1 MALRRLFNAVFYSEE
16 AAPEWQVG
24 GRYEV
29 LRPVDLVRV
38 DEVEASATLM
48 PEQVALVL
56 AVRAIKDDEGE
67 EVVVGYLADTRS
79 PTWRYGW
86 GQLCGPRGACPV
98 LRAQVRESWDLGGCY
113 RVNGQPVL
121 RTDVDLEA
129 EPLCEL
135 DGPREEVLLLEL
147 CLVVSEE
154 PRLRGKVRTDRGLIG
169 WLTIELPGAPR
180 LLQPAN
186 LLRKETV
193 LRRPLPLPLPPALDL
208 AFPIKEALRSTRRA
222 PVLGAAAY
230 PWDVGGVYRTLEK
243 LQLESVGTLR
253 AGKLVRVEAIRP
265 NESSL
270 RVQLRVES
278 GTLAGRSGWVSLSS
292 QSGALDLR
300 NHLEFQQV
308 AQHSLQLAEPP
319 PGHEAFTARIARD
332 PNDAKGLGLQLETSS
347 LVVDRVLEEGAFT
360 DWNQA
365 NPSLAVQRG
374 DKILKVNGLHG
385 NPQLMISEMR
395 EKQVIYVR
403 FARGPVSEPQ
413 DAGET
418 PVIKRGSLPT
428 RRVADL
434 TAREK
439 FKQRCNSAPAFVEE
453 EDKADET
460 EEEKWKREKKAL
472 ATPSPIVCQD
482 SKASIRIAED
492 EPDWKPFYE
501 EGQEE
506 RGCPDFRENCREQC
520 REYCQEESVLSFL
533 SCGRRGPSSPIEPA
547 PEPLCR

>member
-193 LRRPLPLPLPPALDL
+193 LRLSER
-208 AFPIKEALRSTRRA
+208 
-222 PVLGAAAY
+222 
-230 PWDVGGVYRTLEK
+230 GVYRTLEK

-292 QSGALDLR
+292 QSSALDLR

-319 PGHEAFTARIARD
+319 PGHEAFTTRIARD